1 MKGRHS
7 GSVNTMQVNTQHS
20 INSVR
25 TLIATCAAG
34 VAGVLIFG
42 ILPIMLGG
50 FAEKFALDDV
60 ATGTLGAV
68 YFGCYALI
76 ALSSVL
82 WVKKVNWR
90 RSSMLG
96 ITAMIAGL
104 SACLWLPQYQGAMLG
119 LALTGIGAAM
129 VNPIS
134 FAVIAYRHNK
144 DRDYA
149 IKLIPEQLIPGIL
162 LIVTA
167 SFFIEQL
174 SIFKFLF
181 LLISLLVITLILC
194 RWIPVNPLLT
204 YTTGTTES
212 NTNPITKPNNQQGLL
227 GLLALNLYFMGFAGL
242 WAFLER
248 IGDAGKLDAGLV
260 GQLLALGL
268 VSSAIGPFIA
278 AFIGDRFGRA
288 LPVIAAALGTLLPLV
303 LISGKLTG
311 EMTGWGFGLIL
322 AIMPLMYYFGIAY
335 FFGIIADTDQSGRF
349 AALIPFSLAV
359 GAALGPY
366 LFGLTKSVYGLEAAL
381 LLVAS
386 VVSSGCLLI
395 IRVNTHLKQPN
406 ESEVSLAVSLKSE

>member
-7 GSVNTMQVNTQHS
+7 DSVNTMQVNNQHS
-20 INSVR
+20 INSIR
-25 TLIATCAAG
+25 TLIATCSAG

-50 FAEKFALDDV
+50 FAEKYALDDV
-60 ATGTLGAV
+60 ATGALGTV
-68 YFGCYALI
+68 YFACYALI

-90 RSSMLG
+90 RCSLLG
-96 ITAMIAGL
+96 IAAMIAGL

-119 LALTGIGAAM
+119 LAAAGIGAAL

-167 SFFIEQL
+167 SFFVEQL

-181 LLISLLVITLILC
+181 LLIGLLVITFILC
-194 RWIPVNPLLT
+194 QWIPANPLQINVPDEGSENT
-204 YTTGTTES
+204 PTRSKS
-212 NTNPITKPNNQQGLL
+212 NTQRGIL
-227 GLLALNLYFMGFAGL
+227 GLLALNFYFMGFAGL

-248 IGDAGKLDAGLV
+248 IGNAGNLNASLV

-278 AFIGDRFGRA
+278 AFVGDRFGRA
-288 LPVIAAALGTLLPLV
+288 LPVIAAALGTLLPL
-303 LISGKLTG
+303 LLGNGDMSG
-311 EMTGWGFGLIL
+311 WAFGLIM
-322 AIMPLMYYFGIAY
+322 AIMPFMYYFGIAY
-335 FFGIIADTDQSGRF
+335 FFGIIADTNHSGRF

-366 LFGLTKSVYGLEAAL
+366 LFGLTKNLYGLE
-381 LLVAS
+381 VAYLF
-386 VVSSGCLLI
+386 VTLTISSGCLLI
-395 IRVNTHLKQPN
+395 IYVNTHLNQSNEAEVTLAAPL
-406 ESEVSLAVSLKSE
+406 ESE